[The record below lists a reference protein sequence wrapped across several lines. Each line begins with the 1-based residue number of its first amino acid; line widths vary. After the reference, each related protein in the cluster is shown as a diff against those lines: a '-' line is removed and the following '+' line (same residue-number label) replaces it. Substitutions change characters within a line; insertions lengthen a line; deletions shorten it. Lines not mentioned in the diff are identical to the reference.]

1 MKKNIPITER
11 INAGLFKQKGLKVTE
26 PLLNVGPAGVFGR
39 AETRDIPSPSKMKR
53 GYSMKSSPLKKT
65 TDPIK
70 KKPDPTDEEVTQV
83 NTTKKV
89 EKPNVKPG
97 ENTPDVVTKKK
108 YVGAANDACSAEY
121 IKKNGK
127 AACTKYNALSK
138 KEKDA
143 ANTTTVKGKKTDDV
157 KTCKPG
163 FKMVDGKCEKTVTK
177 EKKVYTR
184 DQGDTM
190 TAIERSNS
198 ERAGKRSNRRVKGSQ
213 RKIDKANRKSGAINP
228 DTGKAYDKKKQ
239 RNARKLA
246 EAKANN
252 KMLKASSEGALA
264 QTKSNRSIRARK
276 TGTVNSASR
285 VATKGQDSSKA
296 AVTTATDK
304 KNTGGVRAGEEDKKT
319 NPRTKK
325 Q

>member
-11 INAGLFKQKGLKVTE
+11 VNAGLFKTKGLKVTE

-53 GYSMKSSPLKKT
+53 GYSMKSSPLKQKS
-65 TDPIK
+65 
-70 KKPDPTDEEVTQV
+70 DEEITQV
-83 NTTKKV
+83 NKSKTV
-89 EKPNVKPG
+89 VD
-97 ENTPDVVTKKK
+97 PDVKKGNQGPDVTTYTPPTRTKAGDEAYKKLTP
-108 YVGAANDACSAEY
+108 AQR
-121 IKKNGK
+121 K
-127 AACTKYNALSK
+127 AQ
-138 KEKDA
+138 DA
-143 ANTTTVKGKKTDDV
+143 AYIAKNTKVVKGKKKADV

-163 FKMVDGKCEKTVTK
+163 FKMVDGKCEKTETK
-177 EKKVYTR
+177 ESKVYTR

-190 TAIERSNS
+190 TAMERSNS
-198 ERAGKRSNRRVKGSQ
+198 ERAGKRTNKRIKLNQ
-213 RKIDKANRKSGAINP
+213 QKADRLNRKSGAIDP
-228 DTGKAYDKKKQ
+228 STIKKDKDGKVIKGSGKVYDKKKQ
-239 RNARKLA
+239 RIARKKAQA
-246 EAKANN
+246 EANDKL
-252 KMLKASSEGALA
+252 LKASSAGALA

-304 KNTGGVRAGEEDKKT
+304 KNTGGVRAGEEDKKNKT

-325 Q
+325 

>member
-53 GYSMKSSPLKKT
+53 GYSMKSSPLKQT
-65 TDPIK
+65 ATDDK
-70 KKPDPTDEEVTQV
+70 EVTKV
-83 NTTKKV
+83 NKTKKV
-89 EKPNVKPG
+89 VDANVQEEAGTPG
-97 ENTPDVVTKKK
+97 TSTIIPPKRTKEGDATYAAKTQKQRDAQDAK
-108 YVGAANDACSAEY
+108 YVANPDN
-121 IKKNGK
+121 KKVTPPK
-127 AACTKYNALSK
+127 
-138 KEKDA
+138 
-143 ANTTTVKGKKTDDV
+143 KGKKTL
-157 KTCKPG
+157 TCDPG
-163 FKMVDGKCEKTVTK
+163 FKLVGGKCEKTVTEK
-177 EKKVYTR
+177 KKVYTR

-213 RKIDKANRKSGAINP
+213 RKIDRANRRSGAIDP
-228 DTGKAYDKKKQ
+228 STIKKDKDGKVIKGSGKVYDKKKQ
-239 RNARKLA
+239 RNARKLE

-304 KNTGGVRAGEEDKKT
+304 KNTGGIRAGEEDKT
-319 NPRTKK
+319 NPR
-325 Q
+325 